1 VTVSTI
7 LLVVTSKFHDLT
19 KKMFG
24 YLNFD
29 LNEKISFIFI
39 LIIASI
45 IIIDSTIVEFYS
57 FSGMRTSSIV
67 NVVIFIAFS
76 ILFAFNS
83 LLLISCVKSI
93 TSNSTYS
100 LPKNLRKFHYI
111 IFGTLVLTI
120 GLLSV
125 TIFQIIA
132 FNKYH
137 ILLLQLVTYIS
148 HLSALIFAIPLVLI
162 LSKWLKSRRNYIIL
176 LYIISF
182 SLVSANIVVSLT
194 YYENIL
200 LRSHAIE
207 IKPYTISKYVVSFYS
222 TPADELLFTVYN
234 VIFILSFLVIWVATM
249 ALLNQ
254 YKYRLGKIRY
264 YTLTII
270 PLIYF
275 IFPFHT
281 YFANLLSPFVLDS
294 PIAISVMYS
303 LLFSSTK
310 QLGAF
315 LFSISFL
322 IASTVVPK
330 DSVKKSLLIS
340 CIGMTILFSS
350 VEITPLHY
358 KVFPPYGL
366 ITEAFIPLGAF
377 LLLVGIFTSAISV
390 SQDGELRRDF
400 RKSAMAQLTLLRT
413 IGITQMEKQLIKNFK
428 TAEKHTVNRATAGEY
443 QEEDV
448 KQIVHEVLEELK
460 RRNLDKTKEP

>member
-1 VTVSTI
+1 
-7 LLVVTSKFHDLT
+7 
-19 KKMFG
+19 M
-24 YLNFD
+24 
-29 LNEKISFIFI
+29 
-39 LIIASI
+39 IIASI

-57 FSGMRTSSIV
+57 FSGVRTSSTV

-76 ILFAFNS
+76 IVFAFS
-83 LLLISCVKSI
+83 GILLVTCVKTIISK
-93 TSNSTYS
+93 TTYR
-100 LPKNLRKFHYI
+100 LPKNLRNFHYI
-111 IFGTLVLTI
+111 IFGTLILTI
-120 GLLSV
+120 GLISV

-137 ILLLQLVTYIS
+137 ILLLQIVTYIS
-148 HLSALIFAIPLVLI
+148 HVSALVFAIPLVFI
-162 LSKWLKSRRNYIIL
+162 LAKWFKSRRNYIIL

-182 SLVSANIVVSLT
+182 SLVSANIVVSLI
-194 YYENIL
+194 YYEQIL
-200 LRSHAIE
+200 LRSNAIE
-207 IKPYTISKYVVSFYS
+207 IRPYRITSYVTAFYS
-222 TPADELLFTVYN
+222 TPADESLSAVYN

-264 YTLTII
+264 YALTII

-294 PIAISVMYS
+294 PIAVSVIYTI
-303 LLFSSTK
+303 LFSATK
-310 QLGAF
+310 QVGAF
-315 LFSISFL
+315 LFSLSFL

-330 DSVKKSLLIS
+330 DSVRKSLLIS

-350 VEITPLHY
+350 VEITPLQY

-377 LLLVGIFTSAISV
+377 LLLVGIFTSAVNV

-400 RKSAMAQLTLLRT
+400 RKSAIAQLNLLRT
-413 IGITQMEKQLIKNFK
+413 IGIAQMEKELVKNFK
-428 TAEKHTVNRATAGEY
+428 FAEKRSTNLETTQDY
-443 QEEDV
+443 SEENV
-448 KQIVHEVLEELK
+448 KQIVHEVLQELSK
-460 RRNLDKTKEP
+460 RIWKEKDLNTCYSIHKAES